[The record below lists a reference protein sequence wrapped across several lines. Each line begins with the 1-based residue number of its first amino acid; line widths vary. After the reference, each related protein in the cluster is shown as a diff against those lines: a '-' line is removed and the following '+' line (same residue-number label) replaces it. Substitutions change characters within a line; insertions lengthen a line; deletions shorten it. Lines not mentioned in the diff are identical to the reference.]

1 MSTTTA
7 APRLGAKAI
16 DFDLAGVD
24 GRRHRLADIGGKNG
38 TLVMF
43 LCNHCPYVKAAID
56 RIVAAVGELE
66 KLGIGA
72 VAIMSN
78 DADAYPADSF
88 ANMKSLAA
96 QHGFSFPYVIDET
109 QAVARAYGAVC
120 TPEFFGFN
128 AALELQYHGR
138 LDEGK
143 TTPPPHGAR
152 RELLEAMRQVA
163 ETGKGP
169 ERQVPSMGC
178 SIKWRR
184 GD

>member
-1 MSTTTA
+1 MATA
-7 APRLGAKAI
+7 AEPRLGAKAI

-24 GRRHRLADIGGKNG
+24 GRRHRLADIAGKNG

-43 LCNHCPYVKAAID
+43 LCNHCPYVKAAIG
-56 RIVAAVGELE
+56 RIVATVDELE

-78 DADAYPADSF
+78 DTDAYPADSF
-88 ANMKSLAA
+88 GNMKGFAA
-96 QHGFSFPYVIDET
+96 QHGFGFPYLIDET

-128 AALELQYHGR
+128 AVLELQYHGR

-143 TTPPPHGAR
+143 TTLPPPDAR

-163 ETGKGP
+163 QTGKGP
-169 ERQVPSMGC
+169 GRQVPSMGC

-184 GD
+184 VD

>member
-1 MSTTTA
+1 MATTA
-7 APRLGAKAI
+7 EPRLGAKAV

-24 GRRHRLADIGGKNG
+24 GRRHRLADVAGKNG

-56 RIVAAVGELE
+56 RIVATVGELDR
-66 KLGIGA
+66 LGIGA
-72 VAIMSN
+72 VAIMAN
-78 DADAYPADSF
+78 DTDAYPADSF
-88 ANMKSLAA
+88 ANMKGFAA
-96 QHGFSFPYVIDET
+96 QHRFGFPYVIDET
-109 QAVARAYGAVC
+109 QSVARAYGAVC
-120 TPEFFGFN
+120 TPEFFGYN

-143 TTPPPHGAR
+143 TTPPPPAAR

-169 ERQVPSMGC
+169 ERQIPSMGC